1 VSFPRIRPIV
11 YLWAPVIVWMAVI
24 FALSAQS
31 TLPSLPQGAADT
43 IFKKAG
49 HAVAFAILCVLVA
62 RGLHGPQPAQWRRLA
77 SAVALAALYGA
88 TDEWHQSFVPG
99 RSTRVLDWLVDL
111 SGAMVGAWAYA
122 RARSG
127 PRPRSGQGPTSGRP

>member
-1 VSFPRIRPIV
+1 VSFPRIRSIV

-31 TLPSLPQGAADT
+31 TLPSLPGSVADT
-43 IFKKAG
+43 IFKKTG

-62 RGLHGPQPAQWRRLA
+62 RGLHGVQPLQWRRLA
-77 SAVALAALYGA
+77 LAIALSALYA
-88 TDEWHQSFVPG
+88 ASDEWHQSLVPG
-99 RSTRVLDWLVDL
+99 RTPRVFDWLVDVA
-111 SGAMVGAWAYA
+111 GAMAGAWVYA

-127 PRPRSGQGPTSGRP
+127 ARPRSGQASDEGRP